1 MDKYAVVLAAGKGT
15 RMRSRDPQHSKV
27 SYPILGKALVNYVLD
42 AIIPLEMKNIVVV
55 VGFGGDV
62 TKSLVEDRAD
72 VVWQK
77 NLNGTGDAVL
87 QAKNLLRDKEGST
100 LVICGDTPL
109 VTTESIENIFKVH
122 EKINNKLT
130 IVTAVLEN
138 PEGYGRIIRE
148 EKSNHVLAIKEEK
161 DCNEY
166 EKDIHEVNA
175 GLYIFDNKSLFEYI
189 DQLTTNNAQKEY
201 YLTDLVEIFIR
212 NGKKVGA
219 YVVEDA
225 VEVFGINDRIQLS
238 YAGKVIRKRINH
250 KLMLSGVSMEDPDST
265 YISPDVQIGRDTI
278 IMPNTTIFGRCQIGE
293 ANTIGPNTY
302 LNHVIVGDDNLI
314 QSSWISDTEIG
325 NFNEIGPFTK
335 MRAGTIIGNH
345 CRVGNFV
352 ELKNAI
358 FKDGV
363 KSAHL
368 TYIGDSEVGEKTNI
382 GCGTITAN
390 YDGYNKT
397 RCDIGKNVF
406 LGSGTILV
414 APLKVEDASFT
425 AAGSTITKDVK
436 TDSLVIA
443 RARQVDIEHGY
454 TTFMNKAKAKK
465 EASKK

>member
-15 RMRSRDPQHSKV
+15 RMKSRDPQHSKV

-62 TKSLVEDRAD
+62 TKSLVEDRAA

-77 NLNGTGDAVL
+77 DLSGTGNAVL

-138 PEGYGRIIRE
+138 PKGYGRIIRE

-166 EKDIHEVNA
+166 EKDIREVNA
-175 GLYIFDNKSLFEYI
+175 GLYVFDNKSLFEYI

-278 IMPNTTIFGRCQIGE
+278 IMPNTTIFGKCRIGE

-302 LNHVIVGDDNLI
+302 LNHVTVGDDNLI

-414 APLKVEDASFT
+414 APIKVEDASFT

-443 RARQVDIEHGY
+443 RARQVEIEHGY

>member
-15 RMRSRDPQHSKV
+15 RMKSRDPQHSKV

-62 TKSLVEDRAD
+62 TKSLVEDRAA

-77 NLNGTGDAVL
+77 DLSGTGNAVL

-138 PEGYGRIIRE
+138 PKGYGRIIRE

-166 EKDIHEVNA
+166 EKDIREVNA
-175 GLYIFDNKSLFEYI
+175 GLYVFDNKSLFEYI

-278 IMPNTTIFGRCQIGE
+278 IMPNTTIFGKCRIGE

-302 LNHVIVGDDNLI
+302 LNHVTVGDDNLI
-314 QSSWISDTEIG
+314 QSSWISDTGIG

-414 APLKVEDASFT
+414 APIKVEDASFT

-443 RARQVDIEHGY
+443 RARQVEIEHGY

>member
-15 RMRSRDPQHSKV
+15 RMKSRDPQHSKV

-77 NLNGTGDAVL
+77 DLSGTGNAVL

-138 PEGYGRIIRE
+138 PKGYGRIIRE

-175 GLYIFDNKSLFEYI
+175 GLYVFDNKSLFEYI

-278 IMPNTTIFGRCQIGE
+278 IMPNTTIFGKCRIGE

-302 LNHVIVGDDNLI
+302 LNHVTVGDDNLI

-352 ELKNAI
+352 ELKNAN

-414 APLKVEDASFT
+414 APIKVEDASFT

-443 RARQVDIEHGY
+443 RARQVEIEHGY